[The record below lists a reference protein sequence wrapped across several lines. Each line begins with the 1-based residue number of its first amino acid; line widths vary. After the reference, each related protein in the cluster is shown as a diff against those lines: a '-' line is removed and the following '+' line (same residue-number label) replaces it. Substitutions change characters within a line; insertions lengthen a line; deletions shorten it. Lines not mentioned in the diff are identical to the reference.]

1 VNLED
6 ILAERDACGVG
17 FIASLKNEASY
28 KIVKDALKSLGCME
42 HRGGCLADNDS
53 GDGAG
58 LMTRIPWELFDKW
71 FKEQGLPLPDRTNT
85 AVGMVFLPTDADS
98 RAAAKSGNYR
108 HCSGSWRGMLLRLY
122 CVD

>member
-1 VNLED
+1 MNLED

-17 FIASLKNEASY
+17 FIASLKNEASH

-85 AVGMVFLPTDADS
+85 AVGMVFLPTDSDS
-98 RAAAKSGNYR
+98 RAAAKAGN
-108 HCSGSWRGMLLRLY
+108 
-122 CVD
+122 

>member
-1 VNLED
+1 MNLED

-17 FIASLKNEASY
+17 FIASLKNEASH

-58 LMTRIPWELFDKW
+58 IMTRIPWELFDQW
-71 FKEQGLPLPDRTNT
+71 FKEQGLPLPDKAKT
-85 AVGMVFLPTDADS
+85 AVGMVFLPTDSDS
-98 RAAAKSGNYR
+98 RAAAKAGEE
-108 HCSGSWRGMLLRLY
+108 CDIVLLLAGVY
-122 CVD
+122 F